1 MAMQKAIRNQ
11 RTGHV
16 NDVLRVDAVSI
27 SRRDRRITI
36 VGGLYSSQ
44 EATVDRQPDDRR
56 DWELGPSAFPVVALR
71 SLADDLRYAG
81 YPVDSWPPEVV
92 AVLQLE
98 TTYNNLARG
107 CYRVIADTRRP
118 LPIGAIV
125 REDGSVLLP
134 SGEVVPGEALEGM
147 PDAPTIPSEFAGA
160 EMV

>member
-1 MAMQKAIRNQ
+1 MAMQKAVRNV

-16 NDVLRVDAVSI
+16 NEVLRVDAVAI

-56 DWELGPSAFPVVALR
+56 DWELGPSAFPAVALR

-81 YPVDSWPPEVV
+81 HPVDSWPAEVV
-92 AVLQLE
+92 AVLEQE
-98 TTYNNLARG
+98 TTYANLARG
-107 CYRVIADTRRP
+107 CYRVIAETRRP
-118 LPIGAIV
+118 LPIGSIV
-125 REDGSVLLP
+125 REDGSTLLP
-134 SGEVVPGEALEGM
+134 TGEVVAAEALEGM

-160 EMV
+160 AMV